1 MKNTF
6 LALLCATT
14 VLAGAQMSFA
24 AEAEKAN
31 AMPPPPPHEE
41 MLPPAPKGDMKA
53 PKKFDKK
60 DFEEKQLKMQEKLSD
75 ELGLTPEQREEA
87 KKVREE
93 GRKKM
98 EPLLKE
104 MRELRKEMD
113 EVRKENMESFEEILT
128 PEQKA
133 QFDKLKKDH
142 ADKIK
147 KHDKKKHD
155 KMKKHNKKKKHDK
168 KIDD

>member
-31 AMPPPPPHEE
+31 AMPPPPHEE
-41 MLPPAPKGDMKA
+41 MLPPAHDADMKT
-53 PKKFDKK
+53 PQKMHKK

-98 EPLLKE
+98 EPLLKD
-104 MRELRKEMD
+104 MRDLRKKMD

-133 QFDKLKKDH
+133 QFDKLKKDRAEKFKNH
-142 ADKIK
+142 Q
-147 KHDKKKHD
+147 DKKKHD
-155 KMKKHNKKKKHDK
+155 KMKKAR
-168 KIDD
+168 